1 MLVMKIRI
9 KLLFCAILLSLL
21 SEIATAQTD
30 YLYAVTKLP
39 EHPRLLMLKSDEEN
53 VKHTIATNPAI
64 ANIHQQ
70 ILNQCD
76 VLLSAKPVENIKIGK
91 RLVDKSREALRRIF
105 YLSYAWRMT
114 NDAKYLKRGEL
125 ELLNVSNFPNWNP
138 SHYLDVAEMTM
149 AVSIGYDWLYNG
161 LQDSSKIIIKNAIK
175 NKGLAPSLLDSKDN
189 WWLTSST
196 NWNQVCNAGMTFGAL
211 AIFEDQ
217 PTESKAIINRSIH
230 SIQTS
235 MKEYGPDGAYAEG
248 YGYWDYG
255 TSFNVMFLAAIDKLF
270 HQYFGLTDLPGF
282 LQTPYY
288 FQNMTGPS
296 GDGFNFSDS
305 GLKSGLQ
312 PALFWFSK
320 ILNDPS
326 LLYDQYSALINAKPK
341 EYNQNRLLPG
351 IILCNANNDL
361 RSVTAPKQLMWE
373 GAGKTPVALM
383 RTSWTDPNAIFVAIK
398 AGSPSTNHAHMDVG
412 SFVMEADGVRWAMD
426 FGSENYNNI
435 ETKGIDLWG
444 MSQNSQ
450 RWQIFRYNNKAHN
463 TLTINDSLQ
472 RVDGKA
478 SITSFSKDSMFM
490 NAIMDLRDVYR
501 DNVEKASRGIGI
513 IDKTFV
519 VVRDEIEA
527 KDDFV
532 TVRWNL
538 LTAADVKIISSTKAE
553 LTKNGKKLLLQVQ
566 EPANI
571 ILKTWSTESSKDYE
585 ASNKG
590 TVFVGFEIK
599 IPAKKTTSLT
609 VLLIPEISENKSIK
623 KISPLKQ
630 WPAK

>member
-1 MLVMKIRI
+1 MKICI
-9 KLLFCAILLSLL
+9 KLLFSAFLLLSFN
-21 SEIATAQTD
+21 EIARAQTD
-30 YLYAVTKLP
+30 YLSAVTQLP
-39 EHPRLLMLKSDEEN
+39 EHPRLLMLKSDEVN
-53 VKHTIATNPAI
+53 VRHTIETNSAI

-76 VLLSAKPVENIKIGK
+76 ILLNVKPVENIKIGK
-91 RLVDKSREALRRIF
+91 RLLDKSREALRRIF

-114 NDAKYLKRGEL
+114 GDAKYLKRGEQ
-125 ELLNVSNFPNWNP
+125 ELVYVSNFPDWNP
-138 SHYLDVAEMTM
+138 SHFLDVAEMTM

-161 LQDSSKIIIKNAIK
+161 LQDSSKQMIKNAIK

-189 WWLTSST
+189 WWLSSST
-196 NWNQVCNAGMTFGAL
+196 NWNQVCNAGMTYGAI

-217 PTESKAIINRSIH
+217 PVSSKAIINRSIN

-235 MKEYGPDGAYAEG
+235 MKDYGPDGAYAEG

-255 TSFNVMFLAAIDKLF
+255 TSFNVMFLSAIDKLF

-282 LQTPYY
+282 LQAPYY

-326 LLYDQYSALINAKPK
+326 LLYDQYSTLINSKPK

-351 IILCNANNDL
+351 IILWNEKKDL
-361 RSVTAPKQLMWE
+361 KSITAPKPLMWE
-373 GAGKTPVALM
+373 GTGKTPVALM

-398 AGSPSTNHAHMDVG
+398 AGTPSTNHAHMDVG

-435 ETKGIDLWG
+435 ETKGVDLWN
-444 MSQNSQ
+444 MKQNSQ
-450 RWQIFRYNNKAHN
+450 RWQIFRYNNMAHN
-463 TLTINDSLQ
+463 TITINDSLQ

-478 SITSFSKDSMFM
+478 GMTSFSKDSMFM
-490 NAIMDLRDVYR
+490 NAIIDLKDVYR
-501 DNVEKASRGIGI
+501 DNVKKASRGIAI
-513 IDKTFV
+513 MDKAYV
-519 VVRDEIEA
+519 VIRDEIEPKEEA
-527 KDDFV
+527 I
-532 TVRWNL
+532 TVKWNL
-538 LTAADVKIISSTKAE
+538 LTAADVKIISNTKAE
-553 LTKNGKKLLLQVQ
+553 LTKNGKKLILQVQ
-566 EPANI
+566 EPANAVLTI
-571 ILKTWSTESSKDYE
+571 GSTQPSKDYE
-585 ASNKG
+585 SSNKG
-590 TVFVGFEIK
+590 TAFIGFAIK
-599 IPAKKTTSLT
+599 IPAKTASALT
-609 VLLIPEISENKSIK
+609 VLLVPVNAENVPK
-623 KISPLKQ
+623 KILPLKQ
-630 WPAK
+630 WPNK